1 MSKVWRVAITEYL
14 NAVRSKAFIL
24 GVLALPLIM
33 AISVGVQIYA
43 QGKTDLTPRRVAVL
57 DRSGQLYEA
66 LAAKS
71 KARNEWL
78 RTSDRSVSVDMK
90 GQRLKVDL
98 PKQPEFVIEEF
109 KFTGDDAKAAEL
121 QLSERVR
128 KKELFA
134 FVIIGKNVL
143 VLDATNHT
151 ELRYHTET
159 PTFHELPG
167 WLDSTLN
174 AEIRER
180 RFTAA
185 GVDSKQVR
193 QLSQTVPLQ
202 RLGLTE
208 QKRSGEVVAAKR
220 ENPVA
225 THAVPVGAMML
236 LFMVVMSSAPSL
248 LNTVLEEKMQK
259 ISEVLISS
267 VSPFQLMLGKLL
279 GTVLVSLTL
288 STLYLVGVAWMLWRF
303 GQLGHVPGHLFAW
316 FFLFQLLALLMFG
329 SFFIAVGAACSEI
342 RDAQNMMFP
351 VMMLIMIPMLTWM
364 AVLQSPASSFSRAI
378 SLFPPATPLLMF
390 LRIAIP
396 PGPAWWEVVL
406 GIVLT
411 TLFMLGCVW
420 ASAKIFRIGI
430 LSQGQ
435 APSIPKLITWVF
447 SK

>member
-1 MSKVWRVAITEYL
+1 MNKIWRVASTEYL
-14 NAVRSKAFIL
+14 NAVRSKAFL
-24 GVLALPLIM
+24 FGVLALPILM
-33 AISVGVQIYA
+33 AISVGVQVYA
-43 QGKTDLTPRRVAVL
+43 QKKTDLTPRRLAVL

-71 KARNEWL
+71 RARNEWL
-78 RTSDRSVSVDMK
+78 RTAENSVSVEMK
-90 GQRLKVDL
+90 GRRLKLDM
-98 PKQPEFVIEEF
+98 PRQPEFVLEEF
-109 KFTGDDAKAAEL
+109 KFPGGDLKAAEL
-121 QLSERVR
+121 QLSGRVR
-128 KKELFA
+128 RKELFA
-134 FVIIGKNVL
+134 FVIIGRNIL
-143 VLDATNHT
+143 APGATNHA
-151 ELRYHTET
+151 ELLYHTQT

-193 QLSQTVPLQ
+193 QLSQPVPLQ
-202 RLGLTE
+202 RLGIAE
-208 QKRSGEVVAAKR
+208 QKSSGEVIAAR
-220 ENPVA
+220 HENRIA
-225 THAVPVGAMML
+225 THAVPIGAMML
-236 LFMVVMSSAPSL
+236 LFMVVMSSAPPL

-279 GTVLVSLTL
+279 GTVMVSLTL
-288 STLYLVGVAWMLWRF
+288 STLYLVGVSWMLWKF
-303 GQLGHVPGHLFAW
+303 GQLENVPGHLFAW

-329 SFFIAVGAACSEI
+329 SVFIAVGAACSEI
-342 RDAQNMMFP
+342 RDAQNLMFP

-364 AVLQSPASSFSRAI
+364 AVLQSPASPFSRAL
-378 SLFPPATPLLMF
+378 SLFPPATPLIMF
-390 LRIAIP
+390 LRLAIP
-396 PGPAWWEVVL
+396 PGPAWWEVAL

-435 APSIPKLITWVF
+435 APSIPKMIAWVF